1 MTEPGAHAKGYNHC
15 SIGVCYEGGL
25 DAAAKPAD
33 RRTPQQKTALR
44 RLLMEL
50 RNLYPQASIVGHRD
64 LSYDRNYD
72 GSITPDE
79 WMKACPCFDAH
90 AEYSRL

>member
-1 MTEPGAHAKGYNHC
+1 M
-15 SIGVCYEGGL
+15 

-33 RRTPQQKTALR
+33 TRTPQQKTALR

-64 LSYDRNYD
+64 LSYDRNYGDAGYLRQAVPAPRPSGHDPGLRQRSQD
-72 GSITPDE
+72 GQSQ
-79 WMKACPCFDAH
+79 
-90 AEYSRL
+90 AEAAEDRRVPEEMMVI